1 LEKKPAV
8 MPTSIAQHAYLS
20 LATKKRDGHW
30 VWTPIWVAQ
39 VANGALVAFSAGDA
53 GKVKRL
59 RNFSDI
65 QVKPCTVSGKPLG
78 EAILGTARLTA
89 DPDECAEAYQALHAK
104 YGWQIKVLNFVSRL
118 SGNFHNRQVLVIED
132 VV

>member
-1 LEKKPAV
+1 

-65 QVKPCTVSGKPLG
+65 QVKPCTASGKPLG
-78 EAILGTARLTA
+78 DASPGAARLTTDA
-89 DPDECAEAYQALHAK
+89 NECAEAYQALYAK
-104 YGWQIKVLNFVSRL
+104 YGWQIKALDFVSRL
-118 SGNFHNRQVLVIED
+118 SGNFHKRQVLVIEG
-132 VV
+132 VL